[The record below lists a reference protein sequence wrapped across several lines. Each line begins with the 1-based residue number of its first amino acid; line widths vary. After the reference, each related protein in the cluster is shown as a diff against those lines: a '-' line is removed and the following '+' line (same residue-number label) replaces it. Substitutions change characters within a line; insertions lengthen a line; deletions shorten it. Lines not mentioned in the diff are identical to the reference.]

1 MSQLTGW
8 LIVLLSIIGHTE
20 WWVLLVNR
28 SHALPIRAT
37 RLKRVRHIHDL
48 AVILYPFV
56 LLWLTESG
64 PHSLL
69 RGGRFGDQTTTVQWL
84 LWVTLTGCVPFT
96 LGVARWQLLR
106 RAQFH
111 HADQRVRH
119 DVLSQASNG
128 PDASDVKGPRKHV
141 LQRWPLNE
149 VFHLEVNTKSV
160 RIPTRQNKKETAEKP
175 LRIVHLTDL
184 HFIGCPGAD
193 FYRYVVDLAA
203 AMKADAYI
211 FTGDLIDD
219 VALLPVAIEILQP
232 LTKLAPCY
240 FILGNHDWR
249 FDHDHIRQQVSASG
263 WRCVTGRYDLAAIG
277 GRNVLFAGSE
287 RPWMGDAPPLVK
299 DAGCDVRILLCH
311 SPDQIRFAQRCGYD
325 LMLSGHTHGG
335 QVVLPFIG
343 PVYSPSLY
351 GVSYVS
357 GLFQLGNMTL
367 HVSRGIGAKD
377 PMRWRCSPELTCLE
391 VFC

>member
-1 MSQLTGW
+1 MTQLTGW
-8 LIVLLSIIGHTE
+8 LLLVLSIIGHTE

-28 SHALPIRAT
+28 SHALPIRAAK
-37 RLKRVRHIHDL
+37 LKKVRHLHDL
-48 AVILYPFV
+48 AIFVYPLL

-64 PHSLL
+64 PNSLR
-69 RGGRFGDQTTTVQWL
+69 RGGQFSEQTTLVQWL
-84 LWVTLTGCVPFT
+84 LWVTIAGCVPFL
-96 LGVARWQLLR
+96 LGVARWQFLR

-119 DVLSQASNG
+119 NVLSQATGGN
-128 PDASDVKGPRKHV
+128 DVRGPRKHA
-141 LQRWPLNE
+141 LQRWPWNE
-149 VFHLEVNTKSV
+149 VFHLEINTKTV
-160 RIPTRQNKKETAEKP
+160 RVAGNSMAGEPAQGP

-193 FYRYVVDLAA
+193 YYRFVVEQAA
-203 AMKADAYI
+203 VMKADAYI

-219 VALLPVAIEILQP
+219 IALLPLAIQILQP
-232 LTKLAPCY
+232 LTELAPCY

-249 FDHDHIRQQVSASG
+249 FDYEHIRQQVAASG
-263 WRCVTGRYDLAAIG
+263 WKCVTGSFELAAIG
-277 GRNVLFAGSE
+277 GRRVLLAGSE
-287 RPWMGDAPPLVK
+287 RPWMGHKPPRVK
-299 DAGCDVRILLCH
+299 DTGCDLRILLCH
-311 SPDQIRFAQRCGYD
+311 TPDQFRSALRCGYD

-335 QVVLPFIG
+335 QVVLPLIG

-351 GVSYVS
+351 GVSYVA
-357 GLFQLGNMTL
+357 GLFKLSRMTL